1 MTTRGDA
8 PSETG
13 PDEGDRW
20 AGGDR
25 GSVPP
30 PESGAPY
37 PVGYSYSGYSGYPD
51 RQAGTNPLAIFA
63 LAVAVAG
70 VVSAGLVGGAGAVL
84 GMVLGTVALIQIKR
98 SPQGGRA
105 LAVAAVVVSVAT
117 LLVSLVLRAMA
128 LHG

>member
-1 MTTRGDA
+1 MTAGGGA
-8 PSETG
+8 PSEKG
-13 PDEGDRW
+13 PDEGRRW
-20 AGGDR
+20 IGGYQ
-25 GSVPP
+25 GSAPP

-37 PVGYSYSGYSGYPD
+37 PVGYGYPD

-84 GMVLGTVALIQIKR
+84 GIVLGAVALIQIKR
-98 SPQGGRA
+98 TPQGGRA
-105 LAVAAVVVSVAT
+105 LAAAAVAVGVVT

>member
-1 MTTRGDA
+1 MTARGDA
-8 PSETG
+8 PSERG

-20 AGGDR
+20 TGGYP
-25 GSVPP
+25 GSAPP
-30 PESGAPY
+30 PESCAPY
-37 PVGYSYSGYSGYPD
+37 PVGYGYPD

-84 GMVLGTVALIQIKR
+84 GIVLGAVALIQIKR

>member
-1 MTTRGDA
+1 MTARGDA
-8 PSETG
+8 PSERG

-20 AGGDR
+20 AGGDP
-25 GSVPP
+25 GSAPP

-37 PVGYSYSGYSGYPD
+37 PVGYSYPD

-84 GMVLGTVALIQIKR
+84 GFVLGAVALIQIKR

-105 LAVAAVVVSVAT
+105 LAVAAVVVSVVT